1 MFTERKSTAFN
12 DNVSAFPST
21 RGASV
26 IRPDGGRRFATA
38 AAPTVAESTEHKAS
52 TDWVVMLMGVAFGVV
67 VSVSAFAA
75 IANIWLNAAMI
86 R

>member
-1 MFTERKSTAFN
+1 VFTERNSTAFN

-26 IRPDGGRRFATA
+26 IRTDGGRRFAATT
-38 AAPTVAESTEHKAS
+38 PTVVESTEHKSS

>member
-1 MFTERKSTAFN
+1 
-12 DNVSAFPST
+12 V
-21 RGASV
+21 V
-26 IRPDGGRRFATA
+26 
-38 AAPTVAESTEHKAS
+38 ESTEHKSS

>member
-1 MFTERKSTAFN
+1 MFTERKSTAYT

-26 IRPDGGRRFATA
+26 LRSDGGRRFAPATA
-38 AAPTVAESTEHKAS
+38 STVADSTERKPS
-52 TDWVVMLMGVAFGVV
+52 TDWVVMLMGIAFGVV